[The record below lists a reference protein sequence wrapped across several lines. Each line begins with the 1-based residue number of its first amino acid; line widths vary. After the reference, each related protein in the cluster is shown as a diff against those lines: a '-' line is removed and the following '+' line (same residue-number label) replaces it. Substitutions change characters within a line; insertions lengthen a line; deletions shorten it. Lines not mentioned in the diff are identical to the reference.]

1 MARPAHIQVDL
12 QALISNYQWACQ
24 LAPNSQTMAIVKA
37 DAYGHGAV
45 ACARALEPHAP
56 AFGVACIE
64 EAIQLRQAGITKPIL
79 LLEGTFTADEIVTAA
94 EQDFWLMVEDP
105 WQVDA
110 LVKAKLTQAVKVWVK
125 MDTGMHRLGLAPFRF
140 EHLLPMLENSPNVA
154 DGILMASHFAC
165 ADELQNPFTKQQIDF
180 FKTHLPQKAMPFSLA
195 NSAGIMAWPE
205 AHGTWNRAG
214 FMLYGNTPLDGA
226 HSSNDGLTPVM
237 SLNSAV
243 ISTRHIETGQGVGYA
258 QSWTA
263 KRPTTIATIAMGY
276 ADGYPRHAPTGTPVL
291 VNGQQAP
298 LIGRVSMD
306 MVTVDITDLEGAG
319 IGSPVCFWGKQLTA
333 NEVASHMGTIGYEVM
348 TRVGLRLPKV
358 YV

>member
-64 EAIQLRQAGITKPIL
+64 EALQLRQAGISKPIL
-79 LLEGTFTADEIVTAA
+79 LLEGAFTSDELVTAA
-94 EQDFWLMVEDP
+94 EQDLWLMVEDP
-105 WQVDA
+105 WQVEA
-110 LVKAKLTQAVKVWVK
+110 LVNTDLPQAVRVWVK

-140 EHLLPMLENSPNVA
+140 DTLLPMLENSPNVA

-165 ADELQNPFTKQQIDF
+165 ADELQSDFTKQQIDF
-180 FKTHLPQKAMPFSLA
+180 FQANLPRPGMPYSLA
-195 NSAGIMAWPE
+195 NSAGILAWPE
-205 AHGTWNRAG
+205 AHGDWNRAG
-214 FMLYGNTPLDGA
+214 FMLYGNTPLDGE
-226 HSSNDGLTPVM
+226 HPNNEGLTPVM
-237 SLNSAV
+237 SLNSAI
-243 ISTRHIETGQGVGYA
+243 ISTRQIETGQGVGYA
-258 QSWTA
+258 QAWTA
-263 KRPTTIATIAMGY
+263 QRPTTVATIAMGY

-291 VNGQQAP
+291 VNGQRAP

-306 MVTVDITDLEGAG
+306 MVTVDVTDIDGAD
-319 IGSPVCFWGKQLTA
+319 IGAPVCFWGKDLTA
-333 NEVASHMGTIGYEVM
+333 NEVAGHMGTIGYEVM
-348 TRVGLRLPKV
+348 TRVGLRLPKI

>member
-12 QALISNYQWACQ
+12 QALVSNYQWACQ

-64 EAIQLRQAGITKPIL
+64 EAIQLRQAGISKPIL
-79 LLEGTFTADEIVTAA
+79 LLEGAFTSDELITAA
-94 EQDFWLMVEDP
+94 QQNFWLMVEDP
-105 WQVDA
+105 WQVEA
-110 LVKAKLTQAVKVWVK
+110 LVSANLPEPVRVWVK

-140 EHLLPMLENSPNVA
+140 QTLLPMLENSPNVA

-165 ADELQNPFTKQQIDF
+165 ADELQNDFTKQQIDF
-180 FKTHLPQKAMPFSLA
+180 FRTNLPRPDMPFSLA
-195 NSAGIMAWPE
+195 NSAGILAWPE
-205 AHGTWNRAG
+205 AHGDWNRAG
-214 FMLYGNTPLDGA
+214 FMLYGNTPLDGDHPNNA
-226 HSSNDGLTPVM
+226 GLTPVM

-243 ISTRHIETGQGVGYA
+243 ISTRQIETGQGVGYA
-258 QSWTA
+258 QAWTA
-263 KRPTTIATIAMGY
+263 QRPTTVATIAMGY

-291 VNGQQAP
+291 VNGQRAP

-306 MVTVDITDLEGAG
+306 MVTVDITDVEGAD
-319 IGSPVCFWGKQLTA
+319 IGSAVCFWGKDLTA
-333 NEVASHMGTIGYEVM
+333 NEAASHMGTIGYEVM
-348 TRVGLRLPKV
+348 TRVGLRLPKI